1 MLKGEPSLKKKTI
14 KNPSSSIVLPEE
26 SIQKMPSQ
34 ATPSNKKIKLGT
46 TPKIRKK
53 VNVLTSLP
61 ETIEKTNADF
71 IKMYQEK
78 MRQPEIPQNPSRILL
93 EEEREPLVENLES
106 IQQSNLPS
114 QATEKSSTKTKKP
127 APSKSKQKEKVLPK
141 MINDTIFNPG
151 TEKDAKSSSP
161 PDFIEPI
168 IKNNG
173 KTKRCPKNYV
183 IDKRINKCRRKTV
196 KIHKQNLDPKEKT
209 KNLPSQATSLKDQE
223 ESEDDSQ
230 DDLPSQATEKSSNIT
245 MTAEERNDEIEKINV
260 SSSPI
265 TENTS
270 PPDQEFSENSNFS
283 TLRSEKFIF
292 DSGDAFAKN
301 VNLPSQATENSFSST
316 LRSVE
321 KMNLPSQATE
331 NPPVFD
337 DNSSSSIQNV
347 ESPIEPLYFDKSL
360 NQNERK
366 HLMEL
371 EERKRLTEK
380 DSPETDF
387 LYPTL
392 NDPKFILKIAKRKEF
407 FHTKYD
413 GTIHPI
419 EKQANMLCNA
429 KFELMPHQK
438 FVKNFL
444 SFHTPYN
451 SLLLYH
457 GLGSGK
463 TCSAIGI
470 AEEMRN
476 YIKQIGLK
484 QKIII
489 VASPNVQDN
498 FRLQLFDER
507 KLKKIQVSKSSNQE
521 PTQETDD
528 GTNDVWNI
536 DSCVGNAL
544 INEINP
550 TQLKGL
556 SREKV
561 IQLINNIIKTYY
573 LFMGY
578 GQLANYISDITQIP
592 KEVTMTEEEQENRE
606 QKSIRKFFNN
616 RLIIIDEVQNIRITD
631 ENNNKKTAVLLMK
644 VAKYSLNM
652 RLLLLS
658 ATPMYNSYKEIV
670 WVTNLMNI
678 NDKRSTIEVSQI
690 FDANGEF
697 YVPPENTQQ
706 SSIESGRDLL
716 SRKLTGYISYIRGE
730 NPYTFPYRIY
740 PKVFSLEHSFFPSM
754 ESTEAIKYPKIQ
766 MNGKPIE
773 EPMKYID
780 VYLNRMDNTI
790 QQNAYSL
797 IMQDMRTKSRNYFNV
812 YGVERIMPTF
822 ENLDTFGYTQ
832 LLIPLEALNIVYPS
846 EKLEEILYLKNTEI
860 ETKTTDE
867 SDINHSIIQKMIGKE
882 GLKEVVNF
890 VKSPIKRQF
899 SYKKQILTKY
909 GKIFHLDHLHN
920 YSIKISNICKSIQK
934 SRGVIMIYSQYIEGG
949 IIPIC
954 LALEEMG
961 FSRYC
966 SNKDYN
972 ENFFKKGSCSPPIDA
987 VTGKTRNDL
996 SQTDPTAK
1004 FNPAKY
1010 IIISGDKTISPSN
1023 SSDIKFATDPNNK
1036 YGEQVK
1042 VIIISKAGSEGLDF
1056 NNIRQIHIL
1065 ESWYNMNRIEQ
1076 IIGRSVRNLSHCS
1089 LPFQERNVEI
1099 YMHSTLL
1106 NNSEEEA
1113 ADLYVY
1119 RLAEKKSIQIGRVSR
1134 LLKENSVD
1142 CLLNIEQT
1150 NFTVDKLYEMV
1161 ENQTIELLTSSGKQ
1175 VKFRVGD
1182 QPYTNACDYMDTCEY
1197 KCRISGDMTN
1207 VLPNESE
1214 IDSNNY
1220 NADFAKSNI
1229 SRVMERIRQLFREN
1243 ILYKREDLIR
1253 EINIIKP
1260 IPIEEI
1266 YFALNVFLKNK
1277 NEFLYDK
1284 YGRVSN
1290 LVNKGK
1296 YYICMPLEL
1305 LDENSSIFERSA
1317 PIEYKRKSISL
1328 EIPKSIPSPILV
1340 SAAPAAAAAADSTAE
1355 PELAAEVAEEPTNE
1369 YRSIMEDF
1377 ISNFKT
1383 TFEDKILKLSSKDHN
1398 WYRHANQSVIHLA
1411 LIYEI
1416 PYILLHKYIIYHM
1429 MDMLKHT
1436 QKLALYEHLWVDSME
1451 APPPS
1456 EDSSPE
1462 TIVKY
1467 YVKMYFQ
1474 ERVLTFLVEASP
1486 EPKMNFLERSVE
1498 KLTNGE
1504 RGKAVLLNV
1513 NNNWKIYIFQ
1523 ESSRKLVLGEPEDYK
1538 DFARELDR
1546 FDIDDEKLNDLV
1558 GFVNMFKNGE
1568 MVFKTKYV
1576 ISERNN
1582 IGVRCGESSTKAD
1595 VVKTLNFLLKENR
1608 YDASIPI
1615 LHAGLCVILEILLR
1629 YKTEIEK
1636 ESGKVYFLSPE
1647 ETAIND
1653 IVKYQR

>member
-1 MLKGEPSLKKKTI
+1 
-14 KNPSSSIVLPEE
+14 
-26 SIQKMPSQ
+26 
-34 ATPSNKKIKLGT
+34 
-46 TPKIRKK
+46 
-53 VNVLTSLP
+53 LP

-93 EEEREPLVENLES
+93 EQEREPLVENSIKMDS
-106 IQQSNLPS
+106 IQQSNFSTLRFEKLIFDSGDASVKNVNLPS

-127 APSKSKQKEKVLPK
+127 APSKSKPKEKVLPK

-183 IDKRINKCRRKTV
+183 IDKRINKCRRKTI
-196 KIHKQNLDPKEKT
+196 KIHKQNLDPKE
-209 KNLPSQATSLKDQE
+209 NRQNIPSQATSLKDQE
-223 ESEDDSQ
+223 ESEDESQ
-230 DDLPSQATEKSSNIT
+230 DDLPSQATANSFPSTLRPDEKMNIT
-245 MTAEERNDEIEKINV
+245 MTAKERNDEIEKINV

-270 PPDQEFSENSNFS
+270 YPENEFSEKMNLPSQDTENPSNLPS
-283 TLRSEKFIF
+283 QDTENPS
-292 DSGDAFAKN
+292 
-301 VNLPSQATENSFSST
+301 NLPSQATANSFSST
-316 LRSVE
+316 LRSNE
-321 KMNLPSQATE
+321 KMN
-331 NPPVFD
+331 FD
-337 DNSSSSIQNV
+337 DTSTQNV
-347 ESPIEPLYFDKSL
+347 ESPIEPLNFDKSL

-366 HLMEL
+366 YLMEL

-507 KLKKIQVSKSSNQE
+507 KLKKIQVSNSSNQE

-670 WVTNLMNI
+670 WLTNLMNI

-890 VKSPIKRQF
+890 IKSPIKRQF

-987 VTGKTRNDL
+987 ITGKTHNDL

-1328 EIPKSIPSPILV
+1328 EIPTSIPSPIL
-1340 SAAPAAAAAADSTAE
+1340 AADTATAAATAADSTVE

-1436 QKLALYEHLWVDSME
+1436 QKLVLYEHLWVDSLE
-1451 APPPS
+1451 PPSPPS

-1474 ERVLTFLVEASP
+1474 ERVLL
-1486 EPKMNFLERSVE
+1486 
-1498 KLTNGE
+1498 NGE

-1629 YKTEIEK
+1629 YKTDFEK